1 VKPTTFRWF
10 ALAAFISMLLIIAT
24 GAAVRLTGSGLGCPD
39 WPTCYKG
46 QLTGSLSFHPLLEYA
61 NRMVTVLLVGVTMV
75 TFVAAWLRAP
85 RRKDLIVFSLLL
97 VVGVMLEAV
106 LGAVV
111 VYTKLNPWL
120 VSSHLLLSLGMVV
133 LAAILYHRAKY
144 LYGKGMRADVRDPQ
158 MKRVARLLWLPFIA
172 VVVAGTITTGSG
184 PHAGSSRG
192 QMRAR
197 RLPFALSDAT
207 IVHAALVT
215 VFILIVVAIY
225 FVLRR
230 QGAPTKAQRGV
241 LRLLLIGSLQ
251 GLVGVVQYFTHL
263 PVGLVEIHVCLAA
276 SVTIGVTQFNLAQT
290 GRDREVGLEKQ
301 A

>member
-1 VKPTTFRWF
+1 
-10 ALAAFISMLLIIAT
+10 MLLIIAT

-39 WPTCYKG
+39 WPTCYRG
-46 QLTGSLSFHPLLEYA
+46 QITGSLSLHPLIEYT

-75 TFVAAWLRAP
+75 AFVASWLRAP
-85 RRKDLIVFSLLL
+85 RRRDLIVFTLLL
-97 VVGVMLEAV
+97 VVGVVLDAV

-120 VSSHLLLSLGMVV
+120 VCSHLILSLGMVV
-133 LAAILYHRAKY
+133 LGAILYHRAKY

-172 VVVAGTITTGSG
+172 VAVAGTITTGSG

-192 QMRAR
+192 QLHAR
-197 RLPFALSDAT
+197 RLPFALSDTT

-215 VFILIVVAIY
+215 VFILIVVVIY
-225 FVLRR
+225 FTLRS
-230 QGAPTKAQRGV
+230 QGAPNKAQRGV
-241 LRLLLIGSLQ
+241 LRLLFIGSLQ

-263 PVGLVEIHVCLAA
+263 PVVLVEIHVCLAA
-276 SVTIGVTQFNLAQT
+276 SVAIGVTQFNLAQT